1 MATCSPGRREGG
13 TSGVAL
19 ELARQLELRGHA
31 VEILFQE
38 DIPPSKFL
46 PARLNELHFTAG
58 VARHIFSK
66 RDRYDVVYL
75 RAPNGCVY
83 GALRRLLFAKG
94 APPYVAELAALEE
107 RRVYAIR
114 QETRKGAGWDN
125 KWKNRAWHSVYH
137 MPRFR
142 WSIKTADA
150 VACATREVW
159 SYLQLA
165 YGLPA
170 DRVVYLPH
178 AVGGR
183 FLRER
188 EYQTFRSPKLLF
200 VGWWLLPRGT
210 NYIIAAFTELC
221 RKLPGTQLT
230 IAGSIVGPE
239 EILRQFPE
247 AVRSSV
253 SVVPL
258 VPSEQMPDVYAAH
271 DIFVFPSFFEALPL
285 VLLEAMASGM
295 PVVTAETCGMMD
307 AVRNDWNGILVPPG
321 DSQAIVDAVLRLCA
335 SRDLRERLGTNARET
350 ARWFS
355 WERIGGILEGVLLK
369 AVEEAKAGTAREPHS
384 AAATEKQA
392 SPRVA
397 PYKER

>member
-1 MATCSPGRREGG
+1 M
-13 TSGVAL
+13 
-19 ELARQLELRGHA
+19 ELARQLELRGHT

-46 PARLNELHFTAG
+46 PARLNELHFAAG

-75 RAPNGCVY
+75 RAPNGCIY
-83 GALRRLLFAKG
+83 GALRRLFFAKG

-114 QETRKGAGWDN
+114 QETRRGAGWDN
-125 KWKNRAWHSVYH
+125 KWKNRAWHRVYH

-150 VACATREVW
+150 VACATRETW
-159 SYLQLA
+159 SYLQLV
-165 YGLPA
+165 YGVPSKA
-170 DRVVYLPH
+170 VAYLPH
-178 AVGGR
+178 GVDDR
-183 FLRER
+183 FQRAR
-188 EYQTFRSPKLLF
+188 EYDASEGLKLLF
-200 VGWWLLPRGT
+200 AGTWLEQRGT
-210 NYIIAAFTELC
+210 NYIIEAFADLS
-221 RKLPGTQLT
+221 RRLPGTQLT
-230 IAGSIVGPE
+230 IAGSILGPDD
-239 EILRQFPE
+239 ILPQFPE
-247 AVRSSV
+247 PVRSSV
-253 SVVPL
+253 RVIPL

-295 PVVTAETCGMMD
+295 PVVTSETCGMMD
-307 AVRNDWNGILVPPG
+307 AVRDDWNGILVPPG
-321 DSQAIVDAVLRLCA
+321 DSQAIVDALLRLSA

-355 WERIGGILEGVLLK
+355 WERIGGILETVLLK
-369 AVEEAKAGTAREPHS
+369 AVEEARTGTARQPHS
-384 AAATEKQA
+384 ALATEKPA
-392 SPRVA
+392 SPQVT